1 MSEVAQAATLLQ
13 MRGIQKWFGKV
24 HALRGVDLS
33 VDYGEVVAVI
43 GDNGAGK
50 STLIK
55 ILVGLIPMN
64 DGRILW
70 QGSPVTIRSIQDSRA
85 LGIEAVYQDQA
96 VVDAMSVADNV
107 FLGREPEIR
116 FGPFRFLD
124 RRLMHRQT
132 ESLTRRLGLNISSP
146 DQEMRF
152 CSGGERQGV
161 AISRAMHHEAQLT
174 ILDEPVAALS
184 LKGTNQVL
192 EFIEQLK
199 RKNIGVIVIEHNL
212 GHAFRVA
219 DRFVIMSHGAVVADV
234 MKRDTTL
241 AELETTTLTL

>member
-1 MSEVAQAATLLQ
+1 MAETAPLLQ
-13 MRGIQKWFGKV
+13 MRGVQKWFGKV
-24 HALRGVDLS
+24 HALRGVDLT
-33 VDYGEVVAVI
+33 VDSGEVVAIV

-55 ILVGLIPMN
+55 ILVGLIPLN
-64 DGRILW
+64 DGQILW
-70 QGSPVTIRSIQDSRA
+70 QGAPVAIRSIQDSRA

-96 VVDAMSVADNV
+96 VVDSMSVADNV

-124 RRLMHRQT
+124 RRLMLRQT
-132 ESLTRRLGLNISSP
+132 ESLTRRLGLSISSAE
-146 DQEMRF
+146 QEMRF

-161 AISRAMHHEAQLT
+161 AISRAMHHQAPLT

-199 RKNIGVIVIEHNL
+199 RKNTGVIVIEHNL

-219 DRFVIMSHGAVVADV
+219 DRFVIMSHGEVVADV
-234 MKRDTTL
+234 MKKDTSL
-241 AELETTTLTL
+241 AELEATTINL

>member
-1 MSEVAQAATLLQ
+1 
-13 MRGIQKWFGKV
+13 MRGVQKWFGKV
-24 HALRGVDLS
+24 HAVRGVDLT
-33 VDYGEVVAVI
+33 VDSGEVVAIV

-55 ILVGLIPMN
+55 ILVGLIPMTE
-64 DGRILW
+64 GQILW
-70 QGSPVTIRSIQDSRA
+70 QGAPVAIRSIQDSRA

-124 RRLMHRQT
+124 RRLMRRQT
-132 ESLTRRLGLNISSP
+132 ESLTRRLGLSISSAE
-146 DQEMRF
+146 QEMRF

-161 AISRAMHHEAQLT
+161 AISRAMHHQAPLT

-199 RKNIGVIVIEHNL
+199 RKNTGVIVIEHNL

-219 DRFVIMSHGAVVADV
+219 DRFVIMSHGVVVADV
-234 MKRDTTL
+234 MKKDTSL
-241 AELETTTLTL
+241 AELEATTINL